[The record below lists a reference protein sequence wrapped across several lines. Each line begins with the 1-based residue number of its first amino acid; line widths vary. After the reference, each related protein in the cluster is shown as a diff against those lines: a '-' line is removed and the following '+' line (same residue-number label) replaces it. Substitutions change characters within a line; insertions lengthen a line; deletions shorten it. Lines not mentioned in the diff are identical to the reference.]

1 MKTKLIVLGTASLV
15 NGMRLAGVENTIVTD
30 EKNFQIQLENILA
43 AKEYGLVMAN
53 ESLLSNLDWKM
64 KKKLETMASPV
75 IVPMPDSG
83 GVSTEGEQIRAL
95 IKRALGFD
103 LGKK

>member
-1 MKTKLIVLGTASLV
+1 
-15 NGMRLAGVENTIVTD
+15 
-30 EKNFQIQLENILA
+30 
-43 AKEYGLVMAN
+43 
-53 ESLLSNLDWKM
+53 M

-83 GVSTEGEQIRAL
+83 GESTEGEQIRAL